1 MEDKQLKSD
10 PKRLEQ
16 AREWRD
22 KNRDKVKA
30 ANNAYRERN
39 KEARNEQCRQW
50 RDQQSRDTLYN
61 TQLASNQRL
70 EAKRLSL
77 RIAIFRRF
85 ESQCFLCGFSD
96 IRALQIDHVN
106 GGGTK
111 ERRTTNNMTYLKNIL
126 ASVESGQKDYV
137 VLCANCH
144 QIKHSSRAFQDIAAL
159 SMPT

>member
-1 MEDKQLKSD
+1 MENKQLKSD

-16 AREWRD
+16 ASAWRD

-30 ANNAYRERN
+30 ADKAYRERN
-39 KEARNEQCRQW
+39 KETRSEQQRKW
-50 RDQQSRDTLYN
+50 RSQQSHDTLYN

-70 EAKRLSL
+70 EVRRLSL
-77 RIAIFRRF
+77 RIAIFRCF
-85 ESQCFLCGFSD
+85 ESQCFLCGFND

-111 ERRTTNNMTYLKNIL
+111 ERKTTNTITYLRNIL
-126 ASVESGQKDYV
+126 ASIESCQKDYV

-144 QIKHSSRAFQDIAAL
+144 QIKHSSRAFQEIV
-159 SMPT
+159 TQG